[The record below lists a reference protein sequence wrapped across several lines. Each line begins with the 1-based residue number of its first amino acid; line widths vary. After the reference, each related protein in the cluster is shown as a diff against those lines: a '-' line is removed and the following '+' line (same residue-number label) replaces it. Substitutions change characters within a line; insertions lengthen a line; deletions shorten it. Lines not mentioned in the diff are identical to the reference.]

1 MYIVDFAIVMIFAI
15 LGVVFYLGK
24 GAFLI
29 AGYNTMSK
37 EKKSKIDEK
46 SLCKFM
52 GKSMFVLAF
61 GAFLMGLSDIIE
73 QSIVDIIGLILFFST
88 LIFIIIYT
96 NTKNRFMK

>member
-1 MYIVDFAIVMIFAI
+1 MYVVDFVAAIIFAI
-15 LGVVFYLGK
+15 LGVFFYLGK

-37 EKKSKIDEK
+37 EKKSKVDEK

-61 GAFLMGLSDIIE
+61 SVFLLGLSDIIK
-73 QSIVDIIGLILFFST
+73 QSIIDIIGLIIFFST
-88 LIFIIIYT
+88 FIFIIIYS